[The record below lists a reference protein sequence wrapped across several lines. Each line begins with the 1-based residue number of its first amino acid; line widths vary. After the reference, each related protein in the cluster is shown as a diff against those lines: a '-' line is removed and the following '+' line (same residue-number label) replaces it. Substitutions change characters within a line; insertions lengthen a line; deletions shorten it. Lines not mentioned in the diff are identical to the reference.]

1 MVRWLANRNSLAGSV
16 SSFVTRCDERMAD
29 HSSNKNANEDEVW
42 TVGRL
47 LTWTTEWL
55 KTRGSDSPR
64 LDAEVLLAFVR
75 NCPRILLYTAF
86 DEIVDGEQRQSFRE
100 LVRRRGQGEPVA
112 YLVGIKEFF
121 SMSLDVTPATL
132 IPRPETEGLVVR
144 ALDVW
149 KEDFSGKAGMRVL
162 DVGTGSGAL
171 AIALASHMTDAI
183 VTATD
188 ISQAALEIASGNV
201 SKHSLDERIDL
212 FCSDVLDHPDLSG
225 SWDIIVSNPPYIRE
239 DEFDG
244 LPDDVRLYEPRHALV
259 GGVTGCEIVQ
269 RLVQQASG
277 SLTSGGWM
285 FIEVGP
291 STVSAAEKIISDTT
305 ELVGAPTVKDSAGL
319 PRIVQAR
326 AV

>member
-1 MVRWLANRNSLAGSV
+1 
-16 SSFVTRCDERMAD
+16 
-29 HSSNKNANEDEVW
+29 
-42 TVGRL
+42 
-47 LTWTTEWL
+47 
-55 KTRGSDSPR
+55 
-64 LDAEVLLAFVR
+64 VLLAFVR

-86 DEIVDGEQRQSFRE
+86 DEIVDAEQRQGFRE
-100 LVRRRGQGEPVA
+100 LVRRRGQSEPVA

-121 SMSLDVTPATL
+121 SIPLDVTPATL

-149 KEDFSGKAGMRVL
+149 KEEFSGKTGMRVL

-188 ISQAALEIASGNV
+188 ISQDALDIASANA
-201 SKHSLDERIDL
+201 SKHSLDGRIKFL
-212 FCSDVLDHPDLSG
+212 KSDVLEHPDLSR
-225 SWDIIVSNPPYIRE
+225 SWDIIVSNPPYVRE

-244 LPDDVRLYEPRHALV
+244 LPDDVRLYEPRDALV

-277 SLTSGGWM
+277 SLVSGGWL

-291 STVSAAEKIISDTT
+291 STVSLAERTISATT
-305 ELVGAPTVKDSAGL
+305 VLAGKPTVKDSSGL

-326 AV
+326 VV

>member
-1 MVRWLANRNSLAGSV
+1 M
-16 SSFVTRCDERMAD
+16 
-29 HSSNKNANEDEVW
+29 
-42 TVGRL
+42 RL
-47 LTWTTEWL
+47 LMASNDKASESL
-55 KTRGSDSPR
+55 CVG
-64 LDAEVLLAFVR
+64 VVR
-75 NCPRILLYTAF
+75 
-86 DEIVDGEQRQSFRE
+86 
-100 LVRRRGQGEPVA
+100 GEPVA

-121 SMSLDVTPATL
+121 SMSLNVTPATL

-171 AIALASHMTDAI
+171 AIALAYHMTDAI

-201 SKHSLDERIDL
+201 RKHALDGRIDL
-212 FCSDVLDHPDLSG
+212 FRSDVLDHPDLSG

-244 LPDDVRLYEPRHALV
+244 LPDDVRLYEPRQALV

-291 STVSAAEKIISDTT
+291 STVSAVEKIISDTT
-305 ELVGAPTVKDSAGL
+305 ELVRAPTAKDGAGL

>member
-1 MVRWLANRNSLAGSV
+1 MPWLANRDSLVGPV
-16 SSFVTRCDERMAD
+16 FFFVTRLLKRMAD
-29 HSSNKNANEDEVW
+29 HSPNKNSDKEDAW

-47 LTWTTEWL
+47 LTWTTDWL
-55 KTRGSDSPR
+55 GTRGSDSPR

-86 DEIVDGEQRQSFRE
+86 DEIVDAEQRQDFRE

-112 YLVGIKEFF
+112 YLVGKKEFF
-121 SMSLDVTPATL
+121 SMTLDVTPDTL

-144 ALDVW
+144 VLDVW
-149 KEDFSGKAGMRVL
+149 KEEFFGKPSMRVL

-188 ISQAALEIASGNV
+188 ISQAALDIASANA
-201 SKHSLDERIDL
+201 SKHSLDGRIKFL
-212 FCSDVLDHPDLSG
+212 KSDVLEHPDLSR
-225 SWDIIVSNPPYIRE
+225 SWDIIVSNPPYVRE

-244 LPDDVRLYEPRHALV
+244 LPDDVRLYEPRDALV

-277 SLTSGGWM
+277 SLVSGGWL

-291 STVSAAEKIISDTT
+291 STVSLAERTISATT
-305 ELVGAPTVKDSAGL
+305 GLAGKPTVKDSSGL
-319 PRIVQAR
+319 PRIAQAR
-326 AV
+326 VV

>member
-1 MVRWLANRNSLAGSV
+1 MRWLANRNSLVGPV
-16 SSFVTRCDERMAD
+16 FFFVTRLFKRMAD
-29 HSSNKNANEDEVW
+29 HSPNKNSDKEDVW

-47 LTWTTEWL
+47 LTWTTDWL
-55 KTRGSDSPR
+55 GTRGSDSPR

-86 DEIVDGEQRQSFRE
+86 DEIVDAEQRQDFRE

-112 YLVGIKEFF
+112 YLVGKKEFF
-121 SMSLDVTPATL
+121 SMTLDVTPATL

-149 KEDFSGKAGMRVL
+149 KEEFCGKPGMRVL
-162 DVGTGSGAL
+162 YVGTGSGAL
-171 AIALASHMTDAI
+171 AIALASHMTDAN

-188 ISQAALEIASGNV
+188 ISQDALDIASANA
-201 SKHSLDERIDL
+201 SKHSLDGRIKFL
-212 FCSDVLDHPDLSG
+212 KSDVLEHPDLSR
-225 SWDIIVSNPPYIRE
+225 SWDIIVSNPPYVRE

-244 LPDDVRLYEPRHALV
+244 LPDDVRLYEPRDALV

-277 SLTSGGWM
+277 SLVSGGWL

-291 STVSAAEKIISDTT
+291 STVSLAEKIISATT
-305 ELVGAPTVKDSAGL
+305 ELAGKPTVKDSSGL

-326 AV
+326 VV

>member
-1 MVRWLANRNSLAGSV
+1 
-16 SSFVTRCDERMAD
+16 MAE
-29 HSSNKNANEDEVW
+29 HSSNKNENEEDVW

-86 DEIVDGEQRQSFRE
+86 EEVVDGEQRQSFKE
-100 LVRRRGQGEPVA
+100 LVRRRGEGEPVA

-121 SMSLDVTPATL
+121 SMPLDVTPATL

-149 KEDFSGKAGMRVL
+149 KEDFSGKPGMRVL

-188 ISQAALEIASGNV
+188 ISQAALEVASGNV
-201 SKHSLDERIDL
+201 SKHCLDERINL
-212 FCSDVLDHPDLSG
+212 CQSDVLDHPDLSG

-244 LPDDVRLYEPRHALV
+244 LPDDVRLYEPRNALV
-259 GGVTGCEIVQ
+259 GGVTGCDIVQ

-277 SLTSGGWM
+277 SLTSGGWI

>member
-1 MVRWLANRNSLAGSV
+1 
-16 SSFVTRCDERMAD
+16 MAE
-29 HSSNKNANEDEVW
+29 HSSNKNENEEDVW

-75 NCPRILLYTAF
+75 SCPRILLYTAF
-86 DEIVDGEQRQSFRE
+86 EEIVDGEQRQSFRE
-100 LVRRRGQGEPVA
+100 LVRRRGEGEPVA

-121 SMSLDVTPATL
+121 SMPLDVTPATL
-132 IPRPETEGLVVR
+132 IPRPETEGLAVR

-149 KEDFSGKAGMRVL
+149 KEEFSGKPGMRVL

-171 AIALASHMTDAI
+171 AIALASHMTDAL

-188 ISQAALEIASGNV
+188 ISQAALEVASGNV
-201 SKHSLDERIDL
+201 SKHCLDGRINL
-212 FCSDVLDHPDLSG
+212 CQSDVLDHPDLSG

-244 LPDDVRLYEPRHALV
+244 LPDDVRLYEPRNALV
-259 GGVTGCEIVQ
+259 GGVTGCDIIQ

-277 SLTSGGWM
+277 SLTSGGWI

-305 ELVGAPTVKDSAGL
+305 ELIGAPTVKDSAGL